1 MIENNQP
8 YPKTIFLFIATIL
21 IFFNA
26 CGLPENTITEE
37 FQTLDKGIW
46 GWKDTR
52 TFSFDIEDST
62 HYYNI
67 YCGLR
72 LEGTYN
78 YSNIWMIY
86 ELSNNPLDATISNPL
101 NLFPTQKK
109 QFQIELADQTGR
121 WLGKGMSNL
130 ISYEKPLL
138 LKIPLRK
145 GHYTFKLSQN
155 MREDLLSGVS
165 DVGIKVE
172 KGQPIL

>member
-1 MIENNQP
+1 MIEFK
-8 YPKTIFLFIATIL
+8 KTYRNSVFLFISMVFV
-21 IFFNA
+21 IFNS
-26 CGLPENTITEE
+26 CGLPENTISEE
-37 FQTLDKGIW
+37 FQTMEKGIW
-46 GWKDTR
+46 GWKDTKS
-52 TFSFDIEDST
+52 FHFDIEDTS

-72 LEGTYN
+72 LNGTYN
-78 YSNIWMIY
+78 YSNIWLIY
-86 ELSNNPLDATISNPL
+86 ELSETKQDSNNTITLKS
-101 NLFPTQKK
+101 QKK

-130 ISYEKPLL
+130 ISYKQLL
-138 LKIPLRK
+138 LNKIKLKK

>member
-1 MIENNQP
+1 MIEFK
-8 YPKTIFLFIATIL
+8 KTYRNSVFLFISMVFV
-21 IFFNA
+21 IFNS
-26 CGLPENTITEE
+26 CGLPENTISEE
-37 FQTLDKGIW
+37 FQTMEKGIW
-46 GWKDTR
+46 GWKDTKS
-52 TFSFDIEDST
+52 FNFDIEDTS

-72 LEGTYN
+72 LNGTYN
-78 YSNIWMIY
+78 YSNIWLIY
-86 ELSNNPLDATISNPL
+86 ELSETKQDSNNTIKLKS
-101 NLFPTQKK
+101 QKK

-130 ISYEKPLL
+130 ISYEQLL
-138 LKIPLRK
+138 LNKIKLKK

>member
-1 MIENNQP
+1 
-8 YPKTIFLFIATIL
+8 
-21 IFFNA
+21 
-26 CGLPENTITEE
+26 
-37 FQTLDKGIW
+37 
-46 GWKDTR
+46 
-52 TFSFDIEDST
+52 
-62 HYYNI
+62 
-67 YCGLR
+67 
-72 LEGTYN
+72 
-78 YSNIWMIY
+78 MIY
-86 ELSNNPLDATISNPL
+86 ELSNNPLDATNSNPL

>member
-1 MIENNQP
+1 MIEFK
-8 YPKTIFLFIATIL
+8 KTYRNSVFLFISMVFV
-21 IFFNA
+21 IFNS
-26 CGLPENTITEE
+26 CGLPENTISEE
-37 FQTLDKGIW
+37 FQTTEKGIW
-46 GWKDTR
+46 GWKDTKS
-52 TFSFDIEDST
+52 FNFDIEDTS

-72 LEGTYN
+72 LNGTYN
-78 YSNIWMIY
+78 YSNIWLIY
-86 ELSNNPLDATISNPL
+86 ELSETKQDSNNTITLKS
-101 NLFPTQKK
+101 QKK

-130 ISYEKPLL
+130 ISYEQLL
-138 LKIPLRK
+138 LNKIKLKK

>member
-1 MIENNQP
+1 MIEFK
-8 YPKTIFLFIATIL
+8 KTYRNSVFLFISMVFV
-21 IFFNA
+21 IFNS
-26 CGLPENTITEE
+26 CGLPENTISEE
-37 FQTLDKGIW
+37 FQTMEKGIW
-46 GWKDTR
+46 GWKDTKR
-52 TFSFDIEDST
+52 FHFNIEDTS

-72 LEGTYN
+72 LNGTYN
-78 YSNIWMIY
+78 YSNIWLIY
-86 ELSNNPLDATISNPL
+86 ELSETQQDSNNTITLKS
-101 NLFPTQKK
+101 QKK

-130 ISYEKPLL
+130 ISYEQLL
-138 LKIPLRK
+138 LTKIKLKK